1 LTKSGRFRTS
11 KLEDAGVPLV
21 DLADQQPSRL
31 ISRTSGNLRHHR
43 AQERR
48 RRLEVLSIWLRHFGR
63 VDVKRTNCLPYLMEL
78 SYACVWRPAPYS
90 VFGPHCRSPAGS
102 TVLYRLAK
110 PRRLSRLWFGHEK
123 RFLSN
128 QEIDVQ
134 KLLLPMIGI
143 LTTAL
148 ACGCNSAKSPA
159 AVAIDVAAARQQA
172 STEVTDATKNVDSA
186 AANAESSS
194 KDLNDVGARTAY
206 DVAVAQAD
214 GDHNVAIQ
222 QCLALTGEAQKSC
235 KERADAGYDQAKTH
249 ANVTRLSKLQ

>member
-1 LTKSGRFRTS
+1 LPQSS
-11 KLEDAGVPLV
+11 
-21 DLADQQPSRL
+21 
-31 ISRTSGNLRHHR
+31 IHR
-43 AQERR
+43 AFSKN
-48 RRLEVLSIWLRHFGR
+48 LGTC
-63 VDVKRTNCLPYLMEL
+63 VDCGLRTN
-78 SYACVWRPAPYS
+78 
-90 VFGPHCRSPAGS
+90 GGI
-102 TVLYRLAK
+102 
-110 PRRLSRLWFGHEK
+110 
-123 RFLSN
+123 LSN
-128 QEIDVQ
+128 QEIDVK

-159 AVAIDVAAARQQA
+159 AVATDVAAARQQA
-172 STEVTDATKNVDSA
+172 STEVTEARKDAAKNVDSA
-186 AANAESSS
+186 AADGSS
-194 KDLNDVGARTAY
+194 KDLNDAGARTAY

>member
-1 LTKSGRFRTS
+1 
-11 KLEDAGVPLV
+11 
-21 DLADQQPSRL
+21 
-31 ISRTSGNLRHHR
+31 
-43 AQERR
+43 
-48 RRLEVLSIWLRHFGR
+48 
-63 VDVKRTNCLPYLMEL
+63 M
-78 SYACVWRPAPYS
+78 
-90 VFGPHCRSPAGS
+90 
-102 TVLYRLAK
+102 
-110 PRRLSRLWFGHEK
+110 
-123 RFLSN
+123 
-128 QEIDVQ
+128 Q

-143 LTTAL
+143 LTTVL

-159 AVAIDVAAARQQA
+159 LVATDVAAARQQA
-172 STEVTDATKNVDSA
+172 ATEVTDSRKDAAKNVDSA
-186 AANAESSS
+186 AASGSS